1 MARARLLRCCG
12 SPLGRQDDQAII
24 VSATL
29 DEPSRHG
36 VADRLP
42 EVRTPKT
49 YVTADVFSS
58 PPRGRALDAEA
69 VKLGDERR
77 CALKTVSGDHRPMLP
92 QLCGMCQ
99 Q

>member
-1 MARARLLRCCG
+1 MRCCG
-12 SPLGRQDDQAII
+12 APLGRQDDQAII

-29 DEPSRHG
+29 DEPDLLG

-42 EVRTPKT
+42 EVRTPKAD
-49 YVTADVFSS
+49 VTADVFSS
-58 PPRGRALDAEA
+58 PPRGRALDADA

-77 CALKTVSGDHRPMLP
+77 RTLKTVSGDHPPMVP
-92 QLCGMCQ
+92 QLCGRCQ